1 MTKRKT
7 RLPSDLKTNVRRILR
22 ANEPLFDFFRF
33 MVNNGNDLNHRK
45 DKNITSLFINVN
57 SWVKRTKEYNTA
69 LANKGS
75 SRVEYLVEKYS
86 SWNVYM
92 DHVSKLYKSRPS
104 PKESDEC
111 MLSLS
116 ENPIKLRGLSY
127 KCVTL
132 EDCND
137 IVVNGTMYGYA
148 LTHRVLYL
156 LAARYGRNCHTFSP
170 QVDDALIDDLCSTIY
185 EEAQYIALNGYKH
198 ADLLMEQICLCTLAG
213 HASFLQRRWL
223 SSLLRLQTSHGCF
236 RQNLKPSASVEAL
249 ATKPWRISKKDT
261 QLIMGKRCN
270 GHVTAVAVATLGAAV
285 RYIVETYY

>member
-1 MTKRKT
+1 MMFIYMNKLFLRTFLFILILELNWDVNSLSELSNLPLKSDVIVYLKSIERITEFCGRHKNDIDLNLEFGLFLLNVNLRHFMTKRKT

-92 DHVSKLYKSRPS
+92 DH
-104 PKESDEC
+104 
-111 MLSLS
+111 
-116 ENPIKLRGLSY
+116 
-127 KCVTL
+127 
-132 EDCND
+132 
-137 IVVNGTMYGYA
+137 
-148 LTHRVLYL
+148 
-156 LAARYGRNCHTFSP
+156 
-170 QVDDALIDDLCSTIY
+170 VDDALIDDLCSTIY

-270 GHVTAVAVATLGAAV
+270 GHVTAVAN
-285 RYIVETYY
+285 Y